1 MLITILIVLLVLA
14 LALYAVQLLP
24 LDGRIL
30 MLIQVVM
37 IVIAILYIVRAAG
50 LG

>member
-1 MLITILIVLLVLA
+1 MLIVILIVLIVLG
-14 LALYAVQLLP
+14 LALYAVQMLP
-24 LDGRIL
+24 FDGRIL